1 MLEDYIHLH
10 ERVSRKK
17 IPLKD
22 RGAVI
27 TEKLSEL
34 LDVGV
39 GDKIG
44 FRDGDDLTFEVE
56 IQGITENYL
65 SHYIYLSPDTY
76 EEISF
81 KSPDF
86 NTLLFTLKDPK
97 GLDEKA
103 FKEELMEH
111 EGVLG
116 IMLTMGL
123 IDEVQDTLGS
133 LDYVILIL
141 VLSAGALAFVVLYN
155 LTNINITERIREI
168 ATLKCW
174 DSGIGRFLPMFIGR
188 ISYYPSLE
196 PWLDSYW
203 GTFSWICYYD
213 YGD

>member
-81 KSPDF
+81 C
-86 NTLLFTLKDPK
+86 LLYTSRC
-97 GLDEKA
+97 
-103 FKEELMEH
+103 
-111 EGVLG
+111 V
-116 IMLTMGL
+116 
-123 IDEVQDTLGS
+123 
-133 LDYVILIL
+133 
-141 VLSAGALAFVVLYN
+141 
-155 LTNINITERIREI
+155 
-168 ATLKCW
+168 
-174 DSGIGRFLPMFIGR
+174 
-188 ISYYPSLE
+188 
-196 PWLDSYW
+196 
-203 GTFSWICYYD
+203 
-213 YGD
+213 